1 MPLGQIED
9 SAFRTFIDYLLV
21 KVRIA
26 VRQGL
31 NDHFGW
37 QDTLEINTKRS
48 LSNVHDDFMIAVDY
62 QRSIY
67 HFYVFST
74 AGAPEVATV

>member
-9 SAFRTFIDYLLV
+9 SAFRTFIDCLLV

-31 NDHFGW
+31 NDHFGR
-37 QDTLEINTKRS
+37 QDTLEIYTKRS
-48 LSNVHDDFMIAVDY
+48 LPNVDDDFIVVIVTQGPNDL
-62 QRSIY
+62 S
-67 HFYVFST
+67 S
-74 AGAPEVATV
+74 G